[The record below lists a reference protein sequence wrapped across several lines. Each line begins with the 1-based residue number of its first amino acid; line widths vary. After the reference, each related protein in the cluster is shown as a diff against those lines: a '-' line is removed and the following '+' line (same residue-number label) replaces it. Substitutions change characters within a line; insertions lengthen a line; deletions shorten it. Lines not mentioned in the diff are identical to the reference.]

1 MKDGCLEVRLT
12 MQVKVKSPQTDSLM
26 PQCVIAIKDYV
37 KMFETESKADV
48 VFEFDDGSKLMAHSQ
63 ILYAR
68 ADLLWHLVD
77 SRSNDDEPIPITG
90 VDPKIF
96 RQLLVYVYS
105 NQIMDLEDS
114 LLKDT
119 LKASDQHECFGLKR
133 TAVIRLTE
141 LLTPDNTIDMLILA
155 DQYHCP
161 LLREEAM
168 WRLLG
173 HAKRIQKTAH
183 WKKLKDSPALYD
195 EMVRCMVSGLKD
207 EESAADVYKEL
218 QKLQIL
224 DKVDGTKGM
233 LQDIVSDLA
242 GKVEE
247 ESSSS
252 DVDEE
257 ENRSKSK
264 SRSFYSFS
272 SVLLCHKYSGVQ

>member
-1 MKDGCLEVRLT
+1 
-12 MQVKVKSPQTDSLM
+12 
-26 PQCVIAIKDYV
+26 
-37 KMFETESKADV
+37 MFETESKADV

-133 TAVIRLTE
+133 TVEIRLTE
-141 LLTPDNTIDMLILA
+141 LLTPDNAIDMLILA

-183 WKKLKDSPALYD
+183 RKKLKDSPALYD
-195 EMVRCMVSGLKD
+195 ENGALHGVR
-207 EESAADVYKEL
+207 A
-218 QKLQIL
+218 
-224 DKVDGTKGM
+224 
-233 LQDIVSDLA
+233 
-242 GKVEE
+242 
-247 ESSSS
+247 
-252 DVDEE
+252 
-257 ENRSKSK
+257 
-264 SRSFYSFS
+264 
-272 SVLLCHKYSGVQ
+272 